1 MHFPLNNSV
10 CRSRQLSCPLIWLD
24 NLDVVPSQLMG
35 CIFHLTTPP
44 CRVAT
49 ICLLVHVVKS
59 IFPLVSCHQY
69 WTWHDLSDCG
79 HFFEWHFWNF
89 PLFSSMFTVCTTLL
103 KVCKE
108 VVVQHETNISE
119 KKSPVQVHCPK
130 KFMHIQWAGKK
141 FPGMREQ
148 AYFPTVF
155 INKFCIVLGEE
166 GLPIKC
172 TNIFLQKYF

>member
-1 MHFPLNNSV
+1 MHFPLDNSV
-10 CRSRQLSCPLIWLD
+10 
-24 NLDVVPSQLMG
+24 
-35 CIFHLTTPP
+35 

-49 ICLLVHVVKS
+49 ICLLVYVVKS
-59 IFPLVSCHQY
+59 IFPLVSCQQY

-108 VVVQHETNISE
+108 LVVQHETNISE

-130 KFMHIQWAGKK
+130 KFMHIQWAGKNSL
-141 FPGMREQ
+141 GWDSEL
-148 AYFPTVF
+148 YFPTVL
-155 INKFCIVLGEE
+155 INKFCIVLG
-166 GLPIKC
+166 
-172 TNIFLQKYF
+172 